1 MFWESSVKPVAR
13 CFAAAILAIIVVAGA
28 GCGSSSSSNSRVN
41 LVPTF
46 PPATVPL
53 IKLSTDPFTNATS
66 SHATEVEPDSFS
78 FGSTI
83 VAAFQVGRIAGGGSS
98 DIGFAV
104 STDAGA
110 SWQNGFLPGL
120 TTFQGGGPN
129 TAVSDPAVVYD
140 ARHAVWLI
148 SSLTIASNSAT
159 QVVVNSS
166 PDGMNWNNPAAVSAQ
181 SLPPNP
187 DKDWI
192 VCDNTANSPF
202 YGHCYVEWD
211 DFPGNSVF
219 MSTSTDGGVNWSVPK
234 NTTGF
239 ATGIG
244 GQPLVQPDGTVLV
257 PYLDLSPAI
266 RAFTS
271 TDGGAS
277 WTSPVLVGAV

>member
-120 TTFQGGGPN
+120 TTFQGEVP
-129 TAVSDPAVVYD
+129 T
-140 ARHAVWLI
+140 
-148 SSLTIASNSAT
+148 
-159 QVVVNSS
+159 
-166 PDGMNWNNPAAVSAQ
+166 
-181 SLPPNP
+181 PP
-187 DKDWI
+187 
-192 VCDNTANSPF
+192 
-202 YGHCYVEWD
+202 
-211 DFPGNSVF
+211 
-219 MSTSTDGGVNWSVPK
+219 
-234 NTTGF
+234 
-239 ATGIG
+239 
-244 GQPLVQPDGTVLV
+244 
-257 PYLDLSPAI
+257 
-266 RAFTS
+266 
-271 TDGGAS
+271 
-277 WTSPVLVGAV
+277 